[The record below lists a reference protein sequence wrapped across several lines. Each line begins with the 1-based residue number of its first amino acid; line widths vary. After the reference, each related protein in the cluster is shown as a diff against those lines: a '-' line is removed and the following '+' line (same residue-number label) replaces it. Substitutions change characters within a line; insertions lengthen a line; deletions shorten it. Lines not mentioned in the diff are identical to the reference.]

1 MLTNEDVLRD
11 RIATL
16 EGELKYREDKSEKY
30 RKALEENA
38 LLEKKIKVL
47 KNQIKHLINELE
59 DL

>member
-1 MLTNEDVLRD
+1 MLTNEDVLKD

-16 EGELKYREDKSEKY
+16 EGELKYREDKAEKL
-30 RKALEENA
+30 RKALDENA

-59 DL
+59 EL